1 MPEMIG
7 ALLNGRYCLDAEIGR
22 GGMGVVYL
30 RQTSFLHSEWRD
42 IRHGLTRD
50 DGQRTMQ
57 QPWAVRYGCR
67 KVGTEPDQT
76 LQAPE
81 TGPGALENRDVIWD
95 SWTSDA
101 GVAQTRHARQA
112 ARTATPAFSRPSP
125 GNTGSHLRLSGCHL
139 FQ

>member
-50 DGQRTMQ
+50 DGQGTMQ

-67 KVGTEPDQT
+67 EVGTEPDQT

-81 TGPGALENRDVIWD
+81 TGPGALENRDV
-95 SWTSDA
+95 
-101 GVAQTRHARQA
+101 V
-112 ARTATPAFSRPSP
+112 
-125 GNTGSHLRLSGCHL
+125 
-139 FQ
+139 